1 MTQQGYRHRILILDR
16 SWSINSIL
24 KGQQSGLDEFFGS
37 EASVPGKAT
46 YSLWDF
52 DDEIRCFAS
61 FAALDEVRGY
71 RIKPRGQTAMLDA
84 IGDAVEAEGNVLA
97 RTPEGERPED
107 VTVIISSD
115 GLENA
120 SIRHTASQVEEMLR
134 DQQDVYHWRVIYM
147 GCNQDALKEGEKIGT
162 RRGQTVN
169 TVSTDDGQYRSW
181 KMSASYLSRVPVAAA
196 AGSADLDFTPEER
209 SLGESAEGDDTDDE

>member
-115 GLENA
+115 GEENA
-120 SIRHTASQVEEMLR
+120 STRHTAAQVEEMLR
-134 DQQDVYHWRVIYM
+134 DQQDVYKWRVIYM
-147 GCNQDALKEGEKIGT
+147 GCNQDALKEGAKIGT

-209 SLGESAEGDDTDDE
+209 SLGESAEGDDTPEE